1 VVDVAAP
8 AALYLDPP
16 YAIAHSRLMGITH
29 TDGEGSCGVCCERQ
43 MGDAV
48 TYFCSLAKALIP
60 KLNTGDSH
68 APGGTCLPKYHL
80 FPPLVPALT

>member
-1 VVDVAAP
+1 VDVAAP

-48 TYFCSLAKALIP
+48 TYFCSLAKAL
-60 KLNTGDSH
+60 
-68 APGGTCLPKYHL
+68 
-80 FPPLVPALT
+80 